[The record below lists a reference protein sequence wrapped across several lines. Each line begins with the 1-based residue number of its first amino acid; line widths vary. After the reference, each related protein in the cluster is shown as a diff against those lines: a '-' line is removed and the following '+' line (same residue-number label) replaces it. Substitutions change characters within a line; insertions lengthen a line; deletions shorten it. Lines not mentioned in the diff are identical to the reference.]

1 MLSCKKDPSTSISFF
16 LLQSSSENVC
26 KFKAV
31 ALSVMLQVKCNL
43 FISSKYD
50 LYSKSDAVPD
60 VEAVTPYYEV
70 LIAKYCP
77 GELCWWKDSTDRQ
90 PVLKVGTY
98 DVSSH
103 VTSHTA
109 SYATS
114 KLHHQ
119 SIPEMFSTTSQAL
132 FVKYNCM
139 VSIGVNHCNFVACSV
154 ACDIAWNVASCI
166 LTLSVQCLWDY
177 LALN

>member
-1 MLSCKKDPSTSISFF
+1 M
-16 LLQSSSENVC
+16 C

-31 ALSVMLQVKCNL
+31 PLLVMLQVKCNL

-60 VEAVTPYYEV
+60 VEAVTPYYEA